1 MANLATTA
9 AMVLAASAIVF
20 LAVSNK
26 RVNEAALAKKLEV
39 ERTVGEKDDEIKN
52 CQATASEKSN
62 HISALKTKVEGV
74 KQQVKQVQTQIDPI
88 AGVSDKDVEA
98 LSKELAELQSKFDEV
113 NAEIASLGSS
123 TTAGTTL

>member
-9 AMVLAASAIVF
+9 AMLLAASAIVF

-26 RVNEAALAKKLEV
+26 RVNEAALAKKVEV
-39 ERTVGEKDDEIKN
+39 ERTVGEKDGEIKN
-52 CQATASEKSN
+52 CQTTASETSN
-62 HISALKTKVEGV
+62 QISSLKTKVEGV

-98 LSKELAELQSKFDEV
+98 LSKELAELQKKFDEV
-113 NAEIASLGSS
+113 NGEIASLGSS
-123 TTAGTTL
+123 TTIGTTL